1 METGERTTVF
11 AQMWQPT
18 IIKQPLFITVLEIT
32 WYIKT
37 YKTIYR
43 LAGDVLIHV

>member
-1 METGERTTVF
+1 MSIIYRVVTIATGNQTHMETGERTTVF

-32 WYIKT
+32 
-37 YKTIYR
+37 
-43 LAGDVLIHV
+43 